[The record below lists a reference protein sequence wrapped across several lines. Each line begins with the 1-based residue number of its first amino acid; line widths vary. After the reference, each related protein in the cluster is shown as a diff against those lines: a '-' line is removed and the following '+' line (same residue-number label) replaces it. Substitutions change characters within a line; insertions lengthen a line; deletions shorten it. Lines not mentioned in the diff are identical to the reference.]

1 MLNLILLIK
10 RIVTKISEDRIGDY
24 ASSACYYLMLSFF
37 PFFIGLLS
45 LIKFLPVSKADLL
58 KIIYGVLP
66 TQLQSIVQAMLTDIY
81 DNSTTALTLITA
93 IAIIWAAGKGFM
105 AIVRGLKQ
113 IYRKGNQKNWLFQ
126 RIRASIYA
134 LIFMIL
140 IIASLILMVFGNNIM
155 NFTMKYIP
163 QLTNVVVI
171 FRGIFNSKHFLFPS
185 IFTLFFTIAFSLVS
199 RRGKKFYKEI
209 PGAFFSALGWYLF
222 TALYSLYVGHSPNF
236 SYMYGSLATIIIALI
251 WMYACM
257 IIIFIGAEI
266 NYFINDEKVFRH
278 YLGKKSE

>member
-45 LIKFLPVSKADLL
+45 LIKFLPVSKADIL

-66 TQLQSIVQAMLTDIY
+66 TQLQPIVRAMLTDIY

-113 IYRKGNQKNWLFQ
+113 IYRKDNQKNWLFQ

-155 NFTMKYIP
+155 SFTMKYIP

-171 FRGIFNSKHFLFPS
+171 FRG
-185 IFTLFFTIAFSLVS
+185 TFSLS
-199 RRGKKFYKEI
+199 KYIHTLLYYSILTCIKKRK
-209 PGAFFSALGWYLF
+209 
-222 TALYSLYVGHSPNF
+222 
-236 SYMYGSLATIIIALI
+236 
-251 WMYACM
+251 
-257 IIIFIGAEI
+257 
-266 NYFINDEKVFRH
+266 KV
-278 YLGKKSE
+278 L

>member
-1 MLNLILLIK
+1 
-10 RIVTKISEDRIGDY
+10 
-24 ASSACYYLMLSFF
+24 MLSFF

-66 TQLQSIVQAMLTDIY
+66 TQLQPIVRAMLTDIY

-113 IYRKGNQKNWLFQ
+113 IYRKDNQKNWLFQ

-209 PGAFFSALGWYLF
+209 PGAFLSALGWYLF

>member
-1 MLNLILLIK
+1 
-10 RIVTKISEDRIGDY
+10 
-24 ASSACYYLMLSFF
+24 
-37 PFFIGLLS
+37 
-45 LIKFLPVSKADLL
+45 
-58 KIIYGVLP
+58 
-66 TQLQSIVQAMLTDIY
+66 
-81 DNSTTALTLITA
+81 
-93 IAIIWAAGKGFM
+93 M

-266 NYFINDEKVFRH
+266 NYFINDEKIFKH

>member
-1 MLNLILLIK
+1 MQNLILFIK
-10 RIVTKISEDRIGDY
+10 RIITKITEDRIGDY

-45 LIKFLPVSKADLL
+45 LVKFLPVSQTNLL
-58 KIIYGVLP
+58 KFINGIMP
-66 TQLQSIVQAMLTDIY
+66 TQLQPIIQGIFTDIY

-93 IAIIWAAGKGFM
+93 IGIIWAAGKGFM

-113 IYRKGNQKNWLFQ
+113 IYRKGNQKNWLSQ

-134 LIFMIL
+134 LIFMFL

-163 QLTNVVVI
+163 QLTNVVIV
-171 FRGIFNSKHFLFPS
+171 FRGIFNNKHFLFPS

-199 RRGKKFYKEI
+199 RRGRKSYKEI
-209 PGAFFSALGWYLF
+209 PGAFFSAVGWYLF
-222 TALYSLYVGHSPNF
+222 TSLYSLYVDHSPNF
-236 SYMYGSLATIIIALI
+236 SYMYGSITTFIIALI

-266 NYFINDEKVFRH
+266 NYFINDEKIIRK
-278 YLGKKSE
+278 YCKKKQD

>member
-1 MLNLILLIK
+1 ML
-10 RIVTKISEDRIGDY
+10 
-24 ASSACYYLMLSFF
+24 LSHAEFF
-37 PFFIGLLS
+37 PVFYWSF
-45 LIKFLPVSKADLL
+45 KPYKVSAGFKADLL

-66 TQLQSIVQAMLTDIY
+66 TQLQPIVQVMLTDIY

-199 RRGKKFYKEI
+199 RRGKSSIKRFLELSFLLWDGIFLQLYI
-209 PGAFFSALGWYLF
+209 LF
-222 TALYSLYVGHSPNF
+222 MLVLTEL
-236 SYMYGSLATIIIALI
+236 
-251 WMYACM
+251 
-257 IIIFIGAEI
+257 FIH
-266 NYFINDEKVFRH
+266 VR
-278 YLGKKSE
+278 

>member
-1 MLNLILLIK
+1 
-10 RIVTKISEDRIGDY
+10 
-24 ASSACYYLMLSFF
+24 
-37 PFFIGLLS
+37 
-45 LIKFLPVSKADLL
+45 
-58 KIIYGVLP
+58 
-66 TQLQSIVQAMLTDIY
+66 
-81 DNSTTALTLITA
+81 
-93 IAIIWAAGKGFM
+93 M

-113 IYRKGNQKNWLFQ
+113 IYRKDNQKNWLFQ

-155 NFTMKYIP
+155 SFTMKYIP

-209 PGAFFSALGWYLF
+209 PGASFSALGWYLF

-257 IIIFIGAEI
+257 IIILSLIHI
-266 NYFINDEKVFRH
+266 
-278 YLGKKSE
+278 

>member
-1 MLNLILLIK
+1 ML
-10 RIVTKISEDRIGDY
+10 
-24 ASSACYYLMLSFF
+24 LSHAELF
-37 PFFIGLLS
+37 PVFIGLLS

-66 TQLQSIVQAMLTDIY
+66 TQLQPIVRAMLTDIY

-113 IYRKGNQKNWLFQ
+113 IYRKDNQKNWLFQ

-199 RRGKKFYKEI
+199 RRGKSSIKRFLELSFLLWDGIFLQLYI
-209 PGAFFSALGWYLF
+209 LF
-222 TALYSLYVGHSPNF
+222 MLVTHRTFHTCTEVLLLLS
-236 SYMYGSLATIIIALI
+236 
-251 WMYACM
+251 
-257 IIIFIGAEI
+257 
-266 NYFINDEKVFRH
+266 
-278 YLGKKSE
+278 

>member
-1 MLNLILLIK
+1 
-10 RIVTKISEDRIGDY
+10 
-24 ASSACYYLMLSFF
+24 MLSFF

-66 TQLQSIVQAMLTDIY
+66 TQLQPIVQVMLTDIY

-113 IYRKGNQKNWLFQ
+113 IYRKDNQKNWLFQ

-155 NFTMKYIP
+155 NFTMKFIP
-163 QLTNVVVI
+163 HRIPTCSQSSI
-171 FRGIFNSKHFLFPS
+171 RNSR
-185 IFTLFFTIAFSLVS
+185 IRRTS
-199 RRGKKFYKEI
+199 RRTRRSVSTGR
-209 PGAFFSALGWYLF
+209 
-222 TALYSLYVGHSPNF
+222 SP
-236 SYMYGSLATIIIALI
+236 
-251 WMYACM
+251 
-257 IIIFIGAEI
+257 
-266 NYFINDEKVFRH
+266 
-278 YLGKKSE
+278 

>member
-10 RIVTKISEDRIGDY
+10 RIVTKISEDRISDY
-24 ASSACYYLMLSFF
+24 ASSTYYYLMLSFSQ
-37 PFFIGLLS
+37 FFIGLLS
-45 LIKFLPVSKADLL
+45 LIKFLIFQADLL
-58 KIIYGVLP
+58 KIIYGILP
-66 TQLQSIVQAMLTDIY
+66 TQLQPIVRVMLTDIY

-113 IYRKGNQKNWLFQ
+113 IYRKDNQKNWLFQ

-163 QLTNVVVI
+163 QLTNVVRDIQRYLTVNI
-171 FRGIFNSKHFLFPS
+171 FSFQVYSHS
-185 IFTLFFTIAFSLVS
+185 SL
-199 RRGKKFYKEI
+199 
-209 PGAFFSALGWYLF
+209 L
-222 TALYSLYVGHSPNF
+222 
-236 SYMYGSLATIIIALI
+236 
-251 WMYACM
+251 
-257 IIIFIGAEI
+257 
-266 NYFINDEKVFRH
+266 
-278 YLGKKSE
+278 

>member
-171 FRGIFNSKHFLFPS
+171 FRGIFSLPKYIHTLLYYSILTCIKKRQKILQRDSRSFLFCFRMVS
-185 IFTLFFTIAFSLVS
+185 FYSTVFSLC
-199 RRGKKFYKEI
+199 RPLTE
-209 PGAFFSALGWYLF
+209 LF
-222 TALYSLYVGHSPNF
+222 IHVRKPCYYYHR
-236 SYMYGSLATIIIALI
+236 
-251 WMYACM
+251 CR
-257 IIIFIGAEI
+257 
-266 NYFINDEKVFRH
+266 D
-278 YLGKKSE
+278 

>member
-1 MLNLILLIK
+1 ML
-10 RIVTKISEDRIGDY
+10 
-24 ASSACYYLMLSFF
+24 LSHAEFF

-66 TQLQSIVQAMLTDIY
+66 TQLQPIVKAMFTDIY

-113 IYRKGNQKNWLFQ
+113 IYRKDNQKNWLFQ

-199 RRGKKFYKEI
+199 RRGKSSIKRFLELSFLLWDGI
-209 PGAFFSALGWYLF
+209 FLQHCILF
-222 TALYSLYVGHSPNF
+222 
-236 SYMYGSLATIIIALI
+236 MLATHRTFHTCTVVL
-251 WMYACM
+251 
-257 IIIFIGAEI
+257 
-266 NYFINDEKVFRH
+266 
-278 YLGKKSE
+278 LLLS

>member
-1 MLNLILLIK
+1 
-10 RIVTKISEDRIGDY
+10 
-24 ASSACYYLMLSFF
+24 MLSFF

-66 TQLQSIVQAMLTDIY
+66 TQLQPIVQAMLTDIY

-113 IYRKGNQKNWLFQ
+113 IYRKGNQKNWFFQ

-199 RRGKKFYKEI
+199 RRGKSSIKRFLEL
-209 PGAFFSALGWYLF
+209 SCLL
-222 TALYSLYVGHSPNF
+222 
-236 SYMYGSLATIIIALI
+236 
-251 WMYACM
+251 
-257 IIIFIGAEI
+257 
-266 NYFINDEKVFRH
+266 
-278 YLGKKSE
+278 

>member
-66 TQLQSIVQAMLTDIY
+66 TQLQPIVRAMLTDIY

-105 AIVRGLKQ
+105 AIVRGLKRYTEK
-113 IYRKGNQKNWLFQ
+113 ITRRTG
-126 RIRASIYA
+126 
-134 LIFMIL
+134 
-140 IIASLILMVFGNNIM
+140 
-155 NFTMKYIP
+155 
-163 QLTNVVVI
+163 
-171 FRGIFNSKHFLFPS
+171 
-185 IFTLFFTIAFSLVS
+185 FS
-199 RRGKKFYKEI
+199 RE
-209 PGAFFSALGWYLF
+209 
-222 TALYSLYVGHSPNF
+222 
-236 SYMYGSLATIIIALI
+236 
-251 WMYACM
+251 
-257 IIIFIGAEI
+257 
-266 NYFINDEKVFRH
+266 
-278 YLGKKSE
+278 

>member
-1 MLNLILLIK
+1 M
-10 RIVTKISEDRIGDY
+10 
-24 ASSACYYLMLSFF
+24 
-37 PFFIGLLS
+37 LLS
-45 LIKFLPVSKADLL
+45 YAELFPVFYWSFKPYKVPASFKADLL

-66 TQLQSIVQAMLTDIY
+66 TQLQPIVRAMLTDIY

-113 IYRKGNQKNWLFQ
+113 IYRKDNQKNWLFQ

-199 RRGKKFYKEI
+199 RRE
-209 PGAFFSALGWYLF
+209 
-222 TALYSLYVGHSPNF
+222 
-236 SYMYGSLATIIIALI
+236 
-251 WMYACM
+251 
-257 IIIFIGAEI
+257 
-266 NYFINDEKVFRH
+266 EKV
-278 YLGKKSE
+278 L

>member
-45 LIKFLPVSKADLL
+45 LIKFLPVSKADIL

-66 TQLQSIVQAMLTDIY
+66 TQLQPIVRAMLTDIY

-113 IYRKGNQKNWLFQ
+113 IYRKDNQKNWLFQ

-155 NFTMKYIP
+155 SFTMKYIP

-185 IFTLFFTIAFSLVS
+185 IFTLFFTISILTCI
-199 RRGKKFYKEI
+199 KKRK
-209 PGAFFSALGWYLF
+209 
-222 TALYSLYVGHSPNF
+222 
-236 SYMYGSLATIIIALI
+236 
-251 WMYACM
+251 
-257 IIIFIGAEI
+257 
-266 NYFINDEKVFRH
+266 KV
-278 YLGKKSE
+278 L